1 MPWCLP
7 DRNPLF
13 WDDMRRRFLGRG
25 KYRVVRTMVALTAI
39 VLIAGV
45 TFAMFFETMHMPEN
59 RGSVSDIWM
68 LLMALQSFSIILFG
82 PMAAVGVIS
91 AERERGSL
99 ELLFLTPTSTA
110 SLMVQKFLAAV
121 IMLSLVLV
129 VYLPTAFAILIM
141 HGVSPLRFLA
151 DYLML
156 AVQIACTVSLGML
169 ASCLVHNTRNATAGA
184 FAVTVLIAYL
194 LYGLLLPFI
203 ANFSSDDYHYY
214 HLSTYL
220 DESQWW
226 VIPDTCFLPILALL
240 AFLFLRLCLRLVDRM
255 RSPSLYRRQ
264 QRSTAVG

>member
-25 KYRVVRTMVALTAI
+25 KYRVVRTLVALAAI
-39 VLIAGV
+39 LVVAGF
-45 TFAMFFETMHMPEN
+45 TFFMFLAAMRAPEN
-59 RGSVSDIWM
+59 RGGGGDIWT
-68 LLMALQSFSIILFG
+68 LLVALQSFSIILFG

-99 ELLFLTPTSTA
+99 ELLFLTPTSTT
-110 SLMVQKFLAAV
+110 SLMVQKFLAAAL
-121 IMLSLVLV
+121 MLSLVLV
-129 VYLPTAFAILIM
+129 VYLPTSFAILAM

-156 AVQIACTVSLGML
+156 AAQIACTVSLGML

-194 LYGLLLPFI
+194 LYGLLLPLLI
-203 ANFSSDDYHYY
+203 NFNTVDDRPWHA
-214 HLSTYL
+214 STDQSL
-220 DESQWW
+220 WW
-226 VIPDTCFLPILALL
+226 IIPDSCFLPILALL
-240 AFLFLRLCLRLVDRM
+240 ALLFLRLCLRLVDRM
-255 RSPSLYRRQ
+255 RNPALYRRQ
-264 QRSTAVG
+264 RSRAAGI